1 MNTIMILNKVMGDI
15 IKIVKSLEKL
25 ALLIKGVSKSIQNET
40 KRWIS

>member
-15 IKIVKSLEKL
+15 IKIVKSLDL

>member
-1 MNTIMILNKVMGDI
+1 MNTIMILMGDI
-15 IKIVKSLEKL
+15 VKIVKSLEKS